1 MNVLLI
7 RSKFSGNFAEYT
19 TPPLGLAYLAAVLEA
34 KNHKVII
41 LDGWVQNITNE
52 FLKKTIADFAPAL
65 IGLTGLTVNIKGV
78 FAMAEEIKKEFPQIP
93 IIFGGPHASM
103 APAGT
108 LKEVSAIDMVC
119 VGEGEDTIM
128 DVVDYLS
135 GKKDLENIPG
145 IYYRQS
151 DKIIC
156 TGLRELIKDINILPP
171 PARHLLPIGEYT
183 ASPKEHK
190 SFPGTDVIT
199 SRGCPYAC
207 AFCFKQ
213 VFGNKYRTHSPEY
226 VIEEIKF
233 LVKTYGV
240 KDIFF
245 RDDTFTVDYER
256 VKKICELIKK
266 ENIHITFTTLA
277 RVDRLNYDI
286 LKLMKEAGCWKILLG
301 IESGN
306 QKSLNLLRK
315 GITLKQIK
323 ETVGNCRKLGIET
336 DGFFMIGIP
345 GETKEDTMNTINF
358 AKQLKLDFAQF
369 YICTPYPGT
378 HLYELAKTR
387 GKIDIQE
394 GEWEKYNQFGAK
406 NLLFV
411 PDGWTSEALKEYQ
424 AKAWKNFYFRP
435 LYLIQRLGKLRSFSE
450 FKNHFLGAVKLFS
463 AFGN

>member
-1 MNVLLI
+1 MNILLI
-7 RSKFSGNFAEYT
+7 RPKFSGTFAEYT

-34 KNHKVII
+34 KEHKVLI
-41 LDGWVQNITNE
+41 LDGWVQDLNSD
-52 FLKKTIADFAPAL
+52 FLKKTIADFKPAM

-78 FAMAEEIKKEFPQIP
+78 FAMAEEIKKEFPKIP

-103 APAGT
+103 APERT
-108 LKEVSAIDMVC
+108 LQDVSAIDIVC
-119 VGEGEDTIM
+119 VGEGEGTIL
-128 DVVDYLS
+128 DIIDYLH
-135 GKKDLENIPG
+135 GEKTLEEIPG
-145 IYYRQS
+145 IYYRQANAVVS
-151 DKIIC
+151 
-156 TGLRELIKDINILPP
+156 TGLRELISDINQLPP
-171 PARHLLPIGEYT
+171 PARHLLPIGSYT

-226 VIEEIKF
+226 VISEIKF
-233 LVKTYGV
+233 LIKNYSI

-277 RVDRLNYDI
+277 RVDRLNYEL

-315 GITLKQIK
+315 GITLNQIE
-323 ETVGNCRKLGIET
+323 ETVKNCRNLGIET

-345 GETKEDTMNTINF
+345 GETKEDAKNTINF
-358 AKQLKLDFAQF
+358 AKRLKLDFAQF

-378 HLYELAKTR
+378 YLYEIAKTH

-394 GEWEKYNQFGAK
+394 GEWDKYNQFGAK

-411 PDGWTSEALKEYQ
+411 PDGWTSKTLKEYQ

-435 LYLIQRLGKLRSFSE
+435 IYLLQRLSKLRSFSE

-463 AFGN
+463 AFDR